1 MILQK
6 YEIGNYK
13 LILSK
18 ESVDNSRPGGQK
30 LKQFNVRI
38 IKNGELVKATYF
50 SNKRDMEAT
59 SRLVIKLLQEVND
72 EN

>member
-1 MILQK
+1 
-6 YEIGNYK
+6 
-13 LILSK
+13 
-18 ESVDNSRPGGQK
+18 
-30 LKQFNVRI
+30 VRI